1 MIIMAPVGASGV
13 TATSFEQA
21 QKVRAVKKSLLDWS
35 VRVFESIQVIFTFT
49 EVKNRLTSGDG
60 H

>member
-13 TATSFEQA
+13 TTTSFEQA